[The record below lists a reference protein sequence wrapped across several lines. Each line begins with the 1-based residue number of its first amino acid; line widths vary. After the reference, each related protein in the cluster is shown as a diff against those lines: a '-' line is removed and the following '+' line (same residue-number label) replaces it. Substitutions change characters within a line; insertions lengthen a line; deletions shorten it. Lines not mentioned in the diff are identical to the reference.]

1 MRLRSC
7 FPAVTSVC
15 VLVLA
20 AGAFAQL
27 VPDSCGSSAAIPD
40 APTAAMAGQGEQQ
53 SAPSDSNQQSAVS
66 TQSTQTAAQAREEAP
81 PPQTKRILWLI
92 PNFRAVSTDEKL
104 PPQTVKEKFMTATN
118 DSFDYSS
125 IFIPLAL
132 AGYGMAVDSYPEF
145 GDGADAFG
153 RYLWHAAVDQTVENY
168 MVEFVVPVIAR
179 QDTRYYTLG
188 RGGFFRRTGYSLSR
202 VLITRSDSG
211 REVFNVSEVAGAAA
225 AAGISTTYYPT
236 RERSVGT
243 FATEWGVNVGIDAV
257 SFVAKE
263 FWPEINRK
271 LFEKKS
277 SVDPEMR

>member
-7 FPAVTSVC
+7 FAAVTLIC
-15 VLVLA
+15 ALVLA
-20 AGAFAQL
+20 VGAFAQRG
-27 VPDSCGSSAAIPD
+27 PDAGGLLAAIPD
-40 APTAAMAGQGEQQ
+40 APEPAGLGAQSSAA
-53 SAPSDSNQQSAVS
+53 SDSNQQSQAS
-66 TQSTQTAAQAREEAP
+66 QPSSQPATQAQEAP

-104 PPQTVKEKFMTATN
+104 PPQTVKEKFMTATS

-125 IFIPLAL
+125 IFIPVAL

-202 VLITRSDSG
+202 VVVTRSDSG
-211 REVFNVSEVAGAAA
+211 REVFNVSEVGGAAA

-236 RERSVGT
+236 RERSVGN
-243 FATEWGVNVGIDAV
+243 FATEWGVNVGVDAV

-277 SVDPEMR
+277 TVDPETR